1 MSAWTQDELATLTR
15 LWTAGIIAREI
26 MADLPG
32 RSRSSI
38 LGQVNRMGMTGRA
51 RKVPPPRPF
60 VSRVDNDH
68 RIAVILDVQRHGGTS
83 RDAALRLGLR
93 PDTARKA
100 ALRLGVPF
108 GTETRSKAPRK
119 PHSGRKPKP
128 APMDRK
134 SVKGVH
140 QAPMRRKGPNPE
152 IAEYE
157 AQRRA
162 DGALRFID
170 APMAGRCKA
179 FLHAESGAYGLT
191 CAASIPIGASW
202 CPEHRRIVFNTSH
215 PSFVEAAE

>member
-51 RKVPPPRPF
+51 RKTPPPRPF

-108 GTETRSKAPRK
+108 GTETRCKAPRK
-119 PHSGRKPKP
+119 PHSGPKPKP
-128 APMDRK
+128 GTRDRK

-140 QAPMRRKGPNPE
+140 QAPLRRTEAPPPAGAIGLMQLRDETMFGSGTCKWPVNDGNPFLFCGHKTTLGNVYCGYHRS
-152 IAEYE
+152 IAY
-157 AQRRA
+157 
-162 DGALRFID
+162 
-170 APMAGRCKA
+170 AG
-179 FLHAESGAYGLT
+179 HPG
-191 CAASIPIGASW
+191 GASL
-202 CPEHRRIVFNTSH
+202 
-215 PSFVEAAE
+215 EAAE